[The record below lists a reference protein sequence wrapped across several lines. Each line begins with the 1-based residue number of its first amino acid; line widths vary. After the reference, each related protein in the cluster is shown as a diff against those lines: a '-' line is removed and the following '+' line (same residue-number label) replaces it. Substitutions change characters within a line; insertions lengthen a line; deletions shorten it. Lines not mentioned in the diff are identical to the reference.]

1 MRWRRFTEENQAS
14 EEPIINLT
22 PLIDVVFVVLISFML
37 IAPILDIESV
47 DLATAGTE
55 KKRDSA
61 SESAPL
67 SIVVKGD
74 NTIWMQGQ
82 RCSIAELEKR
92 LLAQKKLHPGK
103 NPQVI
108 HDKNASFGTYQSV
121 KNTLEKCGFDQMDI
135 ILKPGLNEAS
145 EAS

>member
-1 MRWRRFTEENQAS
+1 MKQRRFTIENESS
-14 EEPIINLT
+14 EEPIVNLT

-37 IAPILDIESV
+37 IAPILEIESV
-47 DLATAGTE
+47 DLAAAGTE
-55 KKRDSA
+55 KKKELA
-61 SESAPL
+61 LESAPL

-74 NTIWMQGQ
+74 NTIWMQGE
-82 RCSIAELEKR
+82 RCSPMELEKL

-135 ILKPGLNEAS
+135 ILKPG
-145 EAS
+145 